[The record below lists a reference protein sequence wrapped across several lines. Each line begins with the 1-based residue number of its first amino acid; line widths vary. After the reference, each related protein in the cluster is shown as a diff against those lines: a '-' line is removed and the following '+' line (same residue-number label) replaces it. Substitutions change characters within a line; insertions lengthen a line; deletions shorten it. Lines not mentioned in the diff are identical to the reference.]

1 MCFQLSYTLFQ
12 CLASWV
18 ANNLYIFLSQIH
30 LHWRFDI
37 LNTIP
42 NTSSNILLLYH
53 TCLEVQTFIHREDH
67 VKTPK
72 LKVHFRSRRSAQI
85 KLKKKQNL
93 ILKFRSSFKR
103 NNAPATFPKPPQG
116 EIPKTT
122 RFILER
128 LRENTNQMN
137 ARIDQILLLPLWKHI
152 QNLRMNLVYQKWLGN
167 LPLLPT
173 MFRNIH

>member
-1 MCFQLSYTLFQ
+1 M
-12 CLASWV
+12 
-18 ANNLYIFLSQIH
+18 
-30 LHWRFDI
+30 
-37 LNTIP
+37 
-42 NTSSNILLLYH
+42 
-53 TCLEVQTFIHREDH
+53 
-67 VKTPK
+67 
-72 LKVHFRSRRSAQI
+72 HFRSRRSAQI

-167 LPLLPT
+167 LPLLPVHVQKHPLIYAISLMPT
-173 MFRNIH
+173 LDKTSQGCFEERSKILFFSSTTGSNRKETCNDIMVWIIRSEGLDNDWSWTSLTPP